1 MKPLFQSE
9 AKREAIDRKII
20 FYSLSF
26 TLWKGFALSLVLK
39 MRVFG
44 PWKAYTSL
52 VPRAFPSINHFLR
65 EKPWGRG
72 WAYTEILKPTVELVF
87 PDACFPQYLVTVIE
101 LTYKFS

>member
-9 AKREAIDRKII
+9 TKREAIDWKMI

-65 EKPWGRG
+65 EEPWGRG
-72 WAYTEILKPTVELVF
+72 WAYTEAKCGISF
-87 PDACFPQYLVTVIE
+87 PRCLFPSIFGDC
-101 LTYKFS
+101 KRINI